1 MGNAFLEV
9 ETRMEGREITFKAVR
24 SVMNRVNNDLAVDV
38 EIDNDLVLVVLHG
51 LQENRA
57 IETGKRN

>member
-57 IETGKRN
+57 IEVGKRN